1 MQSNTRHEEQKV
13 NKHSIIATPHIAE
26 TAAVALAYADLEV
39 AISEVQTSHTLYKDA
54 NGNLCENADFI
65 PATPTGDD
73 RRKMK
78 DWEYHQLLRTIEEK
92 KLEREQRRVTLYGCK
107 LRWLSAISGI
117 AVARNSLIEAVNA
130 LRTAIDSNSDPKLR
144 LQVDAARC
152 NVVFAELLLLSAH
165 NLSREM
171 SKSSSYGLDPHEHYA
186 GSAGRLDLAAALTGE
201 YERTRREWVVK
212 YSGQGSSYRFEGGD
226 GTQVPEGPYQT
237 FEEAR
242 DDGAAWESNA
252 CTIGGG
258 ALLYNVRTQKE
269 VGRF

>member
-1 MQSNTRHEEQKV
+1 M

-26 TAAVALAYADLEV
+26 TAAVAVAYAALEV
-39 AISEVQTSHTLYKDA
+39 AVSEVQAAHALYKDA
-54 NGNLCENADFI
+54 NGNLCEGADFI
-65 PATPTGDD
+65 PATPSNED
-73 RRKMK
+73 RWKMK

-107 LRWLSAISGI
+107 LRWLGTISAI
-117 AVARNSLIEAVNA
+117 AAARTELINAVNA
-130 LRTAIDSNSDPKLR
+130 LRTAIDANSDPKLR

-152 NVVFAELLLLSAH
+152 NVVFAEMLLHSAYKVD
-165 NLSREM
+165 REM
-171 SKSSSYGLDPHEHYA
+171 YKASGYGMHPEEHYA
-186 GSAGRLDLAAALTGE
+186 GAAGKLELAVSLTGE
-201 YERTRREWVVK
+201 YDRLRREWVVK
-212 YSGQGSSYRFEGGD
+212 YSGHGSSYRFEGGD

-237 FEEAR
+237 YAEAA

-258 ALLYNVRTQKE
+258 AMLYNVRTQKE